1 MERKQLIE
9 QIFTKK
15 SFLCVGLDTDLNKIP
30 KFLLNEEDSIFSFN
44 KAIIDATAPY
54 CVAYKPNLA
63 FYECYGL
70 KGMEAF
76 EKTITYLKEKYP
88 NHFIIADAKRGDIGN
103 TSKMYAQTFFKEY
116 NVDALTIAPYMGEDS
131 VKPFLEYEGKW
142 VILLALT
149 SNKGSHDF
157 QLFEDKDG
165 VRLFERVLSKAQE
178 WGTTENLM
186 FVVGATQGSLFADI
200 RRLAPNSF
208 LLVPGVGAQGGSL
221 QEVCKYG
228 MNKDCGLLVNSS
240 RGIIYASSEA
250 NFAEIAGEKPKELQ
264 QEMEKELDKLK
275 EEFKREAFHEW
286 Q

>member
-15 SFLCVGLDTDLNKIP
+15 SFLCVGLDTDLNKVP
-30 KFLLNEEDSIFSFN
+30 KFLLNEEDPIFSFN

-178 WGTTENLM
+178 WGTAENLM

-200 RRLAPNSF
+200 RKLASDSF

-250 NFAEIAGEKPKELQ
+250 NFAEIAGKKAKELQ

-275 EEFKREAFHEW
+275 E
-286 Q
+286 

>member
-200 RRLAPNSF
+200 RKLAPDSF

-250 NFAEIAGEKPKELQ
+250 NFAEFAGEKAKELQ

-275 EEFKREAFHEW
+275 E
-286 Q
+286 